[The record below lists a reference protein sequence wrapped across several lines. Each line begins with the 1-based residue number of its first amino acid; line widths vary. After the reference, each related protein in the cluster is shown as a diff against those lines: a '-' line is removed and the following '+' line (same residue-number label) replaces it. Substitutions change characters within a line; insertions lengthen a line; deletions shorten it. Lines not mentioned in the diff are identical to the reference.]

1 MSEAGGTQGARGT
14 ARVAG
19 RAWRPRVL
27 SLFARIGQSLRI
39 VTPLGWG
46 ILLAGAVALALAAS
60 FDWAE
65 LYAVAIIALLV
76 IAFAIPFVLGRTQY
90 AVAVELAS
98 ARVTVG
104 EPAVGRVVVRNTA
117 NHSAP
122 GARIELPV
130 GTARAEFRTPRLGA
144 GEEHDELFTI
154 PTQRRAVLIL
164 GPVTSIRTDPL
175 GVLRREVRWTEPSEL
190 YVHPR
195 VVRLASETTGLMR
208 DLEGLPTRDLADDDV
223 SFHALREYSPGD
235 DLRHVHWKSTA
246 RTQNLMIRQF
256 EQTRRSHLVIA
267 LSTDTDDFAD
277 DDEFELAVS
286 IAGSIALTALR
297 DGKAVSVLVP
307 GETIAATTAN
317 RLLDRLSGI
326 ELAPSKSGIGGLG
339 REVNVAIP
347 GASVVIFV
355 TGAPTAA
362 ADIRGAALRIPMT
375 AVALCVRATVGERLS
390 RRAIG
395 DVVMVSVPEL
405 DSLRMAMRAVAA

>member
-1 MSEAGGTQGARGT
+1 M
-14 ARVAG
+14 
-19 RAWRPRVL
+19 
-27 SLFARIGQSLRI
+27 
-39 VTPLGWG
+39 
-46 ILLAGAVALALAAS
+46 
-60 FDWAE
+60 
-65 LYAVAIIALLV
+65 
-76 IAFAIPFVLGRTQY
+76 
-90 AVAVELAS
+90 
-98 ARVTVG
+98 
-104 EPAVGRVVVRNTA
+104 VRNTA
-117 NHSAP
+117 NRSAP

-130 GTARAEFRTPRLGA
+130 GSARAEFRVPRLGA

-267 LSTDTDDFAD
+267 LSTNTDDYAD
-277 DDEFELAVS
+277 EDEFELAVS

-307 GETIAATTAN
+307 GETIAAATAT
-317 RLLDRLSGI
+317 RLLDGLSGI
-326 ELAPSKSGIGGLG
+326 ELAPSKTGIGGLG
-339 REVNVAIP
+339 REVNVATP

-355 TGAPTAA
+355 TGALTAA
-362 ADIRGAALRIPMT
+362 ADIRAAALRIPVT
-375 AVALCVRATVGERLS
+375 AVALCVRATAGERLS

-395 DVVMVSVPEL
+395 DIVMVSV
-405 DSLRMAMRAVAA
+405 

>member
-1 MSEAGGTQGARGT
+1 MTNAGGSRSARG
-14 ARVAG
+14 AAAAS
-19 RAWRPRVL
+19 AWRERVL
-27 SLFARIGQSLRI
+27 PVVARSARPLRI

-46 ILLAGAVALALAAS
+46 ILIAGGAALVLALL

-65 LYAVAIIALLV
+65 LYAVAVVAGLV
-76 IAFAIPFVLGRTQY
+76 IVFAVPFVLGRTSY
-90 AVAVELAS
+90 VVAVELAS
-98 ARVTVG
+98 ARVVVG
-104 EPAVGRVVVRNTA
+104 EPAVGRVVVRNAA
-117 NHSAP
+117 NRSAP
-122 GARIELPV
+122 AARIELPV
-130 GTARAEFRTPRLGA
+130 GKARAEFRMPRLGA
-144 GEEHDELFTI
+144 GEEHDELFTV

-175 GVLRREVRWTEPSEL
+175 GVLRREVTWTEPSEL

-195 VVRLASETTGLMR
+195 IVRLSSETAGLMR

-267 LSTDTDDFAD
+267 LSTAAAD
-277 DDEFELAVS
+277 YADEDEFELAVS

-307 GETIAATTAN
+307 GATISAKSAT
-317 RLLDRLSGI
+317 RLLDGLAGI
-326 ELAPSKSGIGGLG
+326 ELAVSKSGLGGLG
-339 REVNVAIP
+339 REVAVATP
-347 GASVVIFV
+347 GASVVVFV
-355 TGAPTAA
+355 TGAATPPSE
-362 ADIRGAALRIPMT
+362 IRGASLRIPIT
-375 AVALCVRATVGERLS
+375 AVALCVRATEGESLS

-395 DVVMVSVPEL
+395 DVVMVSVPDL
-405 DSLRMAMRAVAA
+405 GSLRMAMRAVAA